1 MRPRM
6 PERDDEDQTL
16 TEEQSTPRPK
26 AETPRTWL
34 IYIGSSENQFESA
47 GRVFDLDGVR
57 TVRFGRGR
65 KELETELSGA
75 VLHVSIPLGWVSGAH
90 AELRIVPGEDAVE
103 FDLRDLG
110 SRNGTHIERA
120 PIPGIAR
127 LDVGHVF
134 EVGRSFWM
142 VRTVASRDL
151 EPVHVD
157 LLDVAGTSNPG
168 LCAIQRTLARLAKS
182 DVPLLLCGETGTGK
196 EVSARAIHRVSER
209 KGAFVAANLA
219 AISDDRVDAL
229 LQGYRAGA
237 FEGTTE
243 DQPGLFERA
252 HGGTLFLDELGEL
265 TPTVQA
271 KLLAALTDS
280 AVTRVGETQPRPVD
294 VRTICASLHD
304 VHAMVLNGSFRPD
317 LYSRLVGFQAELPSL
332 RERREDLGVLSAAL
346 CRNRGLPVR
355 LSTRAFRR
363 ILGYE
368 WPYNVRELE
377 QTIATASILAGSDG
391 EITRDILDEIVER
404 RSDMPR
410 SPETVRQL
418 RAQLVDQLV
427 RTSGDADEIARA
439 MDRDPKEI
447 KRWLERFELRPEAY
461 HDPSPGTETLVDPMA
476 KLRDD

>member
-1 MRPRM
+1 M
-6 PERDDEDQTL
+6 PDQEEEETL
-16 TEEQSTPRPK
+16 TEESPIPRPS
-26 AETPRTWL
+26 AGHPRAWL
-34 IYIGSSENQFESA
+34 TFIGSSENQFESS
-47 GRVFDLDGVR
+47 GQVFALDDVR

-65 KELETELSGA
+65 NQLDAEQSGT
-75 VLHVSIPLGWVSGAH
+75 VLHISVPLGWVSTAH
-90 AELRIVPGEDAVE
+90 AELRIVPEEGRLE

-110 SRNGTHIERA
+110 SRNGTHIERS

-127 LDVGHVF
+127 LKPGQVF

-142 VRTVASRDL
+142 VRAVEARDL
-151 EPVHVD
+151 EPAHVD
-157 LLDVAGTSNPG
+157 LLDVAGTSNPT

-209 KGAFVAANLA
+209 KGAFVTANLA
-219 AISDDRVDAL
+219 ALSDERVDAL
-229 LQGYRAGA
+229 LHGYRAGA
-237 FEGTTE
+237 VPGTTE
-243 DQPGLFERA
+243 DQLGLFELA
-252 HGGTLFLDELGEL
+252 HEGTLFFDELGEL
-265 TPTVQA
+265 SSTVQA

-280 AVTRVGETQPRPVD
+280 AITRVGETHARPVD

-317 LYSRLVGFQAELPSL
+317 LYSRLVGFQAELPPL
-332 RERREDLGVLSAAL
+332 RERREDLGVLTAAL
-346 CRNRGLPVR
+346 CRNRGMPVR

-410 SPETVRQL
+410 NPETVRQL

-427 RTSGDADEIARA
+427 RTSGDANEVARA

-461 HDPSPGTETLVDPMA
+461 QDPSPGTETLIDPTA
-476 KLRDD
+476 KLREE